1 MTTLKVVIIVI
12 IAIIQILYIRYYLS
26 GKKPSNKVI
35 TNNSDFSNEIGI
47 INNSN
52 NNVKKEIS
60 KQDLIENNVKNDD
73 LNKKDIKKESEKNPF
88 LTDVI

>member
-12 IAIIQILYIRYYLS
+12 IAIIQIIYIRYYLS

-35 TNNSDFSNEIGI
+35 SNNSDFSNDIGI
-47 INNSN
+47 INKSN
-52 NNVKKEIS
+52 NNDKKEID
-60 KQDLIENNVKNDD
+60 KQDLIEKDIKNDNLDIKD
-73 LNKKDIKKESEKNPF
+73 LKKESEKNPF

>member
-1 MTTLKVVIIVI
+1 MTTLKVAIIVI
-12 IAIIQILYIRYYLS
+12 IAIIQIIYIRYYLS

-35 TNNSDFSNEIGI
+35 SNNSDFSNELGI

-52 NNVKKEIS
+52 NMNKEIK
-60 KQDLIENNVKNDD
+60 KQDLIENDVKNEN
-73 LNKKDIKKESEKNPF
+73 LNIKDFKKEGEKNPF